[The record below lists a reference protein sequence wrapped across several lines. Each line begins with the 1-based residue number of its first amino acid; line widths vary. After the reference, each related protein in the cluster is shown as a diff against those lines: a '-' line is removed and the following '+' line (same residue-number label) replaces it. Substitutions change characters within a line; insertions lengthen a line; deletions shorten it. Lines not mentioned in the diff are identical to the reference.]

1 MPRAISVF
9 VNLRELASKAR
20 EDEMRAS
27 KTSRLLLAAAFAM
40 TAVAVTAPLAA
51 ADAVYHSQH
60 IALNP
65 IGSASLRS
73 GFVENIHAD
82 GPQVYAHE
90 LYALNGAE
98 PDTTYQ
104 VTLMLYPFDP
114 SCLSSAVPIPTARFQ
129 TNPAGDGIGQFI
141 FRPGDVPV
149 ELRGAT
155 HGIRWEVTSG
165 SSTYGTA
172 CSSVTLD

>member
-1 MPRAISVF
+1 VRAT
-9 VNLRELASKAR
+9 
-20 EDEMRAS
+20 
-27 KTSRLLLAAAFAM
+27 KTSRLLLAAALVM
-40 TAVAVTAPLAA
+40 TAVAVAAPQAT

-65 IGSASLRS
+65 IGSAPLGS
-73 GFVENIHAD
+73 GFVQNIHAD

-90 LYALNGAE
+90 LYVLNGAE

-104 VTLMLYPFDP
+104 VTLLLYPFDP
-114 SCLSSAVPIPTARFQ
+114 GCLSGATPIPTASFQ

-141 FRPGDVPV
+141 FHPGDVPAT
-149 ELRGAT
+149 LRGAT

-165 SSTYGTA
+165 SSTYSTV

>member
-1 MPRAISVF
+1 
-9 VNLRELASKAR
+9 
-20 EDEMRAS
+20 MRAR

-40 TAVAVTAPLAA
+40 TAVAVAAPLAA

-65 IGSASLRS
+65 IGSAPLRS
-73 GFVENIHAD
+73 GFVENIHTN

-90 LYALNGAE
+90 LYVLNGAE

-104 VTLMLYPFDP
+104 VTLLLYPFDP
-114 SCLSSAVPIPTARFQ
+114 GCLSDAVPIPTASFQ

-141 FRPGDVPV
+141 FHPGDVPTA
-149 ELRGAT
+149 LRGAT

-165 SSTYGTA
+165 SSTYSTA

>member
-1 MPRAISVF
+1 
-9 VNLRELASKAR
+9 
-20 EDEMRAS
+20 
-27 KTSRLLLAAAFAM
+27 M
-40 TAVAVTAPLAA
+40 TAVAVAAPLAA
-51 ADAVYHSQH
+51 AVYHSKH

-65 IGSASLRS
+65 IGGAPFRS

-90 LYALNGAE
+90 LDGLNGAE

-104 VTLMLYPFDP
+104 VTLLLYPFDP
-114 SCLSSAVPIPTARFQ
+114 SCVSGAVPIPTAIFQ
-129 TNPAGDGIGQFI
+129 TNSAGDGIGQFI
-141 FRPGDVPV
+141 FRPGDVPTA
-149 ELRGAT
+149 LRGAT

-165 SSTYGTA
+165 SSTYSTV

>member
-1 MPRAISVF
+1 MQVRPAERFS
-9 VNLRELASKAR
+9 SKQR
-20 EDEMRAS
+20 RTKVRAS
-27 KTSRLLLAAAFAM
+27 KTSRLLLAAALAV
-40 TAVAVTAPLAA
+40 TAVAAGAPLAA

-90 LYALNGAE
+90 LYVLNGAE
-98 PDTTYQ
+98 PDTTYR
-104 VTLMLYPFDP
+104 VMLLLYPFDP
-114 SCLSSAVPIPTARFQ
+114 SCLSGPTPIPTASFQ
-129 TNPAGDGIGQFI
+129 TNPAGDGVGQFI
-141 FRPGDVPV
+141 FHPGDVPAA
-149 ELRGAT
+149 LRGTT

-165 SSTYGTA
+165 SSTYSTA
-172 CSSVTLD
+172 CWSVTLD

>member
-1 MPRAISVF
+1 V
-9 VNLRELASKAR
+9 
-20 EDEMRAS
+20 RAS
-27 KTSRLLLAAAFAM
+27 KTSRLFLAAALVM
-40 TAVAVTAPLAA
+40 TAVAVAAPLAA

-65 IGSASLRS
+65 IGGASLRS

-90 LYALNGAE
+90 LYVLNGAE
-98 PDTTYQ
+98 PDATYQ
-104 VTLMLYPFDP
+104 VTLLLYPFDP
-114 SCLSSAVPIPTARFQ
+114 SCGSDPVPIPTASFQ

-141 FRPGDVPV
+141 FRPGDVPTA
-149 ELRGAT
+149 LRGAT

-165 SSTYGTA
+165 SSTYSTV

>member
-1 MPRAISVF
+1 V
-9 VNLRELASKAR
+9 
-20 EDEMRAS
+20 RAS
-27 KTSRLLLAAAFAM
+27 KTSRLLLAAALAV
-40 TAVAVTAPLAA
+40 TAVAVAVPLAA

-90 LYALNGAE
+90 LYVLNGAE

-104 VTLMLYPFDP
+104 VTLLLYPFDP
-114 SCLSSAVPIPTARFQ
+114 SCLSSATPIPTATFQ
-129 TNPAGDGIGQFI
+129 TNSAGDGVGQFV
-141 FRPGDVPV
+141 FRPKDVP
-149 ELRGAT
+149 EALRGAT
-155 HGIRWEVTSG
+155 QGIRWEVTSG
-165 SSTYGTA
+165 TSAYSTD

>member
-1 MPRAISVF
+1 V
-9 VNLRELASKAR
+9 
-20 EDEMRAS
+20 RAS
-27 KTSRLLLAAAFAM
+27 KTSRLLLAAALVM
-40 TAVAVTAPLAA
+40 TAVAVAAPLAA

-65 IGSASLRS
+65 IGGAPLRS

-90 LYALNGAE
+90 LYVLNGAE

-104 VTLMLYPFDP
+104 VTLLLYPFDP
-114 SCLSSAVPIPTARFQ
+114 SCGSDPVPIPTTSFQ
-129 TNPAGDGIGQFI
+129 TNLAGDGIGQFI
-141 FRPGDVPV
+141 FRPGDVPTA
-149 ELRGAT
+149 LRRAT

-165 SSTYGTA
+165 SSTYSTV

>member
-1 MPRAISVF
+1 M
-9 VNLRELASKAR
+9 
-20 EDEMRAS
+20 
-27 KTSRLLLAAAFAM
+27 SRLLLAAALVM
-40 TAVAVTAPLAA
+40 TAVAVAAPLAA

-65 IGSASLRS
+65 IGGAPIRS

-90 LYALNGAE
+90 LYVLNGAE
-98 PDTTYQ
+98 PETTYQ
-104 VTLMLYPFDP
+104 VMLLLYPFDP
-114 SCLSSAVPIPTARFQ
+114 SCASDAVPIPTASFQ

-141 FRPGDVPV
+141 FRPGDVPTA
-149 ELRGAT
+149 LRRAT

-165 SSTYGTA
+165 SSTYSTV

>member
-1 MPRAISVF
+1 MRV
-9 VNLRELASKAR
+9 RE
-20 EDEMRAS
+20 
-27 KTSRLLLAAAFAM
+27 TSRLLLAAAFAM
-40 TAVAVTAPLAA
+40 TAVAVAAPLAA

-65 IGSASLRS
+65 IGSAPLRS
-73 GFVENIHAD
+73 GFVENIHTN

-90 LYALNGAE
+90 LYVLNGAE
-98 PDTTYQ
+98 PGTTYQ
-104 VTLMLYPFDP
+104 VTLLLYPFDP
-114 SCLSSAVPIPTARFQ
+114 GCLSDAVPIPTASFR

-141 FRPGDVPV
+141 FHPGDVPPA
-149 ELRGAT
+149 LRGAT

-165 SSTYGTA
+165 SSTYNTA

>member
-1 MPRAISVF
+1 M
-9 VNLRELASKAR
+9 
-20 EDEMRAS
+20 
-27 KTSRLLLAAAFAM
+27 SRLLLAAALVM
-40 TAVAVTAPLAA
+40 TAVAVAAPLAA

-65 IGSASLRS
+65 IGGAPLRS

-90 LYALNGAE
+90 LYVLNGAE
-98 PDTTYQ
+98 PETTYQ
-104 VTLMLYPFDP
+104 VMLLLYPFDP
-114 SCLSSAVPIPTARFQ
+114 SCASDAVPIPTASFQ

-141 FRPGDVPV
+141 FRPGDVPTA
-149 ELRGAT
+149 LRRAT

-165 SSTYGTA
+165 SSTYSTV

>member
-1 MPRAISVF
+1 M
-9 VNLRELASKAR
+9 
-20 EDEMRAS
+20 
-27 KTSRLLLAAAFAM
+27 SRLLLAAALVT
-40 TAVAVTAPLAA
+40 TAVAVAAPLAA

-65 IGSASLRS
+65 IGGAPLRS

-90 LYALNGAE
+90 LYVLNGAE
-98 PDTTYQ
+98 PETTYQ
-104 VTLMLYPFDP
+104 VMLLLYPFDP
-114 SCLSSAVPIPTARFQ
+114 SCASDAVPIPTASFQ

-141 FRPGDVPV
+141 FRPGDVPTA
-149 ELRGAT
+149 LRRAT

-165 SSTYGTA
+165 SSTYSTV

>member
-1 MPRAISVF
+1 
-9 VNLRELASKAR
+9 
-20 EDEMRAS
+20 MRVS
-27 KTSRLLLAAAFAM
+27 KTSRPLLAAALVI
-40 TAVAVTAPLAA
+40 TAVAVVAPLAA

-60 IALNP
+60 IALNTIAGAP
-65 IGSASLRS
+65 LRS

-90 LYALNGAE
+90 LYVLNGAE

-104 VTLMLYPFDP
+104 VTLLLYPFDP
-114 SCLSSAVPIPTARFQ
+114 SCVSDAVAIPTASFQ

-141 FRPGDVPV
+141 FHPGDVPTA
-149 ELRGAT
+149 LRGAT

-165 SSTYGTA
+165 SSTYRTA
-172 CSSVTLD
+172 CSRVTLD